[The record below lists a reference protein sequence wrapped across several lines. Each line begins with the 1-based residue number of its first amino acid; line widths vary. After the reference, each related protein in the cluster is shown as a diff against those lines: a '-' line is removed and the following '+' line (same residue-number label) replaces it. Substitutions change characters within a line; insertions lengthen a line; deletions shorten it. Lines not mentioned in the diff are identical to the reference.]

1 MWLLERKVCK
11 SIKSHMSLVLCHY
24 LSRYWCCYPVLRC
37 VTFSYPVLPFVTLF
51 TFVTLCYHLL
61 PFCYPVL
68 PLLPC
73 VPLCYPVLPYVTL
86 CYPVLP
92 FITPCYPLLP
102 CVSLCYPVLPFVAL
116 CYPVLPFLTLRYPVF
131 PCVTFCFPVVSFV
144 TLHKYC
150 LQFLLGRLNYPREM
164 KNKGYA
170 KFWEANKVHCRR
182 FAIGECCF
190 FIISLLQAPRLS
202 RVCWES
208 RNTKLNRAFYF
219 RVFPHFLVSVS

>member
-1 MWLLERKVCK
+1 
-11 SIKSHMSLVLCHY
+11 MSLVVCHY
-24 LSRYWCCYPVLRC
+24 LSRYWCYYPVLPC

-73 VPLCYPVLPYVTL
+73 VPLCYPMLPFVTLCYPLLPRVTL
-86 CYPVLP
+86 CYPVFP
-92 FITPCYPLLP
+92 FVTLCYPLLP
-102 CVSLCYPVLPFVAL
+102 FVTLCYPVSSIVTL

-131 PCVTFCFPVVSFV
+131 SCVTFCFPVVSFV

-182 FAIGECCF
+182 CAIGECCF

-202 RVCWES
+202 RVCWIEKAGT
-208 RNTKLNRAFYF
+208 RN
-219 RVFPHFLVSVS
+219 